1 MPGRLPSRLSARAV
15 LAASALLA
23 LALTG
28 CVPTVSMQP
37 ETLANDPSCAEVS
50 VRLPQTLAGET
61 RRWTD
66 AQATAAWGDPS
77 AILLTCGLTPP
88 GPTTLPCSDVGGVDW
103 IIDDSEAPNYRF
115 TTFGRT
121 PAVQVYLDYD
131 RVSSGDALRELSRAV
146 SELPVDGE
154 CTDRPTD
161 G

>member
-1 MPGRLPSRLSARAV
+1 MPGRSSFRLPARAAI
-15 LAASALLA
+15 AAAAVAMLT
-23 LALTG
+23 LTG
-28 CVPTVSMQP
+28 CAPTVSMQP
-37 ETLANDPSCAEVS
+37 ETLANDPACAEVS
-50 VRLPQTLAGET
+50 VRLPNVVAGET

-77 AILLTCGLTPP
+77 AILLSCGLTPP

-131 RVSSGDALRELSRAV
+131 RVSSGDTLRELSRAV
-146 SELPVDGE
+146 SQLPVDGA
-154 CTDRPTD
+154 CTDRPTE
-161 G
+161 